1 LLYQGFITFYMQERL
16 QTIIKE
22 QELYSATNERPLPSG
37 QHSSPPESTSSS
49 VELVEALAE
58 TSGTKSN
65 PLEPGSAGKQS
76 KEEPKGFESWKQYA
90 TLGRRK

>member
-1 LLYQGFITFYMQERL
+1 MQERL

-22 QELYSATNERPLPSG
+22 QEMYSASRAERPLPSG
-37 QHSSPPESTSSS
+37 QHSSPTESTSSS
-49 VELVEALAE
+49 VELVEAPAE
-58 TSGTKSN
+58 TPGTKSN
-65 PLEPGSAGKQS
+65 PPEAESAGSQS